1 MISFEDA
8 YFFMWLAKSP
18 VPYRHL
24 SFSAEQLRERIETAL
39 AGGIVPIG
47 PMLNGIIEISNGST
61 DPFERAE
68 INLVCA
74 RSFFIMGDFN
84 NALNQL
90 DAAGEAYRSAPHDQ
104 AVISW
109 MKGCVLLEMPG
120 DIFATIQ
127 LWQRSLDKFNR
138 LAKSQSVQREGA
150 EWYEDWCAEME
161 DSINEVMP

>member
-1 MISFEDA
+1 MISFDDA
-8 YFFMWLAKSP
+8 YFFMWLSRST

-24 SFSAEQLRERIETAL
+24 SFSAEQLRESIEAAL
-39 AGGIVPIG
+39 AGGIIPIG
-47 PMLNGIIEISNGST
+47 PMLDGIIKISNGST

-74 RSFFIMGDFN
+74 RSFFIMRDFN

-90 DAAGEAYRSAPHDQ
+90 DAAGEAYLSSPHNQ

-109 MKGCVLLEMPG
+109 MKGCVLKEMQG
-120 DIFATIQ
+120 KNFTTIL
-127 LWQRSLDKFNR
+127 LWQHSLDKFNR

-161 DSINEVMP
+161 DSINDGMP